1 MLPIQYHYEMPSKV
15 CDLTG
20 FDLEFD
26 VPGHFQPDLP
36 VSGRKG
42 ACGRANLYFES
53 EGDHSNA

>member
-1 MLPIQYHYEMPSKV
+1 MLRIQYHCGMPLNV

-20 FDLEFD
+20 FNLEFD
-26 VPGHFQPDLP
+26 VPGHFQPELP

-53 EGDHSNA
+53 EGDDSNA